1 MSNKNEILN
10 CCYFFKVEVKGKL
23 MCVFLFKIIKLFC
36 KVGLS
41 VYFQIFYNKF
51 VSWQD
56 KLDEVLRDLKVFFFL
71 FENLIFKEDKGIE
84 QLKINSFSCI
94 IYVLISIVYLLCV
107 FIGEMDEWGR
117 GYKEILISG

>member
-23 MCVFLFKIIKLFC
+23 MCVFLFKIIELFC

-84 QLKINSFSCI
+84 QLKINSFSFI

>member
-10 CCYFFKVEVKGKL
+10 YCCYFFKV
-23 MCVFLFKIIKLFC
+23 FK
-36 KVGLS
+36 S

-84 QLKINSFSCI
+84 QLKINSFSFI